1 MDYLN
6 INTSQNVNIE
16 YSVASIGG
24 RMLAQLLDY
33 CIFFAYFLLI
43 YLIVSNLFEFEQ
55 TVYIIMMLPLL
66 FYDLFFEYFYNG
78 QSLGKRIAKIKVAKL
93 DGTPASF
100 GNYLIRWLFRIIDNV
115 ITFGSVSVITLI
127 FNSRGQRLGDIAA
140 GTTVINVSKKVTLAD
155 AMLANI
161 PDDYTPVYAAVK
173 QLTEKDIEIIKGVIA
188 YYRNNVYYGNSEYAD
203 RTKDALVKKMK
214 VTAQQTPI
222 KFFQTI
228 LKDYAYFNK

>member
-222 KFFQTI
+222 NFFQTI